1 MSKGYTVVSVNHWT
15 GAKFINSSG
24 IQNRLPMD
32 LQELKKKQTKKTPIT
47 SQ

>member
-32 LQELKKKQTKKTPIT
+32 LQELKKKTKKTPIT